1 MTITGCGKY
10 SGTIK
15 KTYTISRIKLA
26 ANMLGSKVV
35 RTEQSRGGAAPDVFP
50 LAAYASDA
58 SFGRRDRE
66 RIVAASQDMEN
77 QQAAGVRCNGTW
89 ASETEW
95 RAQK

>member
-35 RTEQSRGGAAPDVFP
+35 RTEQSRGGAAPDVE
-50 LAAYASDA
+50 LRYQ
-58 SFGRRDRE
+58 GKRLVRDKDYTLSYTDNTH
-66 RIVAASQDMEN
+66 ITVATHFS
-77 QQAAGVRCNGTW
+77 
-89 ASETEW
+89 
-95 RAQK
+95 